1 MTKFIEV
8 QAVAGVERPNNI
20 VPFGGTQDDLE
31 RDEAPDQAPVGPTGP
46 VEILLATRINVETIR
61 SYNVRKGDRVGTRIV
76 FINGTALPVADLI
89 EVIDA
94 KIAALG

>member
-20 VPFGGTQDDLE
+20 VPFGGAQDDLE
-31 RDEAPDQAPVGPTGP
+31 RDEAPVEPTGP

-94 KIAALG
+94 KIAS